1 MSTGQ
6 QQTQS
11 QLPPHSPHLVHPPP
25 HPNTHTHTHT
35 DNNSLEVVVT
45 GRVEFSTRCVSDVL
59 DLLEPD
65 NSDGSV
71 RGTGVIEPDAAILRA
86 VADARPVLKTTC
98 RVGNILKD
106 MLVKKTKND
115 SDCARHFFKLV

>member
-1 MSTGQ
+1 MRAKH
-6 QQTQS
+6 
-11 QLPPHSPHLVHPPP
+11 QLNSNLQ
-25 HPNTHTHTHT
+25 NTHAHTHTRTHT